1 MVIPVLRR
9 LRRKKSARP
18 AGAFLSL
25 LVIVFAFVISGCPCT
40 ETIVNN
46 NPQLRWWLFSNF
58 GASRICPEMLKVGVS
73 LKLDSRSPSIGRFF
87 PTTCSTTVDD
97 AAQSVLLTFSGTGYG
112 YMLPAKRIGF
122 SCSSTIALKPD
133 FQLSGDDLY
142 VFGKLGSIL
151 QGPDFRVGYIENPA
165 FNMASNIPPFG
176 NLANFLGQQVLT
188 SELTRG
194 FTVVANEE
202 RGNDFALG
210 ILMPPSKPVKPFR
223 ITEDERFTFANES
236 VDVHGNQRDYL
247 GPFEVSSGQSLFL
260 TMSVQG
266 PTVDVMIV
274 DKRTGDSWR
283 EMYQTGLPL
292 AGPPGPVAGGGP
304 LAPGTSGTKRYNVAP
319 GLYYVVIDNTAAAGL
334 VAPPV
339 QPLNPIYDPI
349 ARVSYVAQVGK

>member
-1 MVIPVLRR
+1 
-9 LRRKKSARP
+9 
-18 AGAFLSL
+18 
-25 LVIVFAFVISGCPCT
+25 
-40 ETIVNN
+40 
-46 NPQLRWWLFSNF
+46 
-58 GASRICPEMLKVGVS
+58 MLKVGVS

-87 PTTCSTTVDD
+87 PATCNATVDD
-97 AAQSVLLTFSGTGYG
+97 AAQTVLLSFSGTGYG
-112 YMLPAKRIGF
+112 YMQPAKRIGF

-133 FQLSGDDLY
+133 FQISGDDLY

-210 ILMPPSKPVKPFR
+210 ILTPPMRPVKPFR
-223 ITEDERFTFANES
+223 ITDEERFTFANES
-236 VDVHGNQRDYL
+236 VDVHGNERDYL

-266 PTVDVMIV
+266 PSVDVMIV

-292 AGPPGPVAGGGP
+292 AGPPGPIAGGNVQAAGP
-304 LAPGTSGTKRYNVAP
+304 SSTKRYVLAP
-319 GLYYVVIDNTAAAGL
+319 GLYYVVIDNTPFAGL
-334 VAPPV
+334 VAPPT
-339 QPLNPIYDPI
+339 QPLNPIFDPV